1 MTVREPDAAFRRASA
16 PDAVVY
22 PDADGQ
28 PMAENTLQFEWIV
41 TIKEG
46 LEAVFADDPQVF
58 VAGDLLWYPVEG
70 DPTTRAAPDAMVAF
84 GRPKGYRGSYRQWEE
99 GGVAPQVVFEVLSP
113 GNRIGEM
120 TRKFQFYE
128 RFGVE
133 EYYVYDPDNNLLDGW
148 RREGGRLVP
157 VADTNGW
164 VSPRLKVRFELGRD
178 RLRLYGP
185 DGRPFATYQELVRQ
199 RDAAQEAAD
208 EARKTADEAR
218 KTADEARKAAG
229 EARKTADEARKTAD
243 EARKAADEA
252 RKAADEA
259 RRQNDEARARAE
271 RLAAQ
276 LRAAGIEPAE

>member
-1 MTVREPDAAFRRASA
+1 LTVREPDAAFRRASA
-16 PDAVVY
+16 PQAVVY
-22 PDADGQ
+22 PDGDGQ

-46 LEAVFADDPQVF
+46 LEAVFAERPDVF

-70 DPTTRAAPDAMVAF
+70 DPTVRAAPDAMAVF

-99 GGVAPQVVFEVLSP
+99 GGVAPQVVFKVLSP

-157 VADTNGW
+157 IADTNGW
-164 VSPRLKVRFELGRD
+164 VSPRLRVRFELGGD
-178 RLRLYGP
+178 RLRLFGP

-199 RDAAQEAAD
+199 RDEAQRAAERYAEDARRLADGAQKAIEAA
-208 EARKTADEAR
+208 E
-218 KTADEARKAAG
+218 KAV
-229 EARKTADEARKTAD
+229 
-243 EARKAADEA
+243 
-252 RKAADEA
+252 DEA
-259 RRQNDEARARAE
+259 RRKGDEARARAE